1 MSKANFNIAKAIT
14 LLSEVIS
21 EAAAI
26 IPPRTLDAFGNE
38 VDAEDEKPVAASEYA
53 ERCNESEDFSNDVT
67 DTLDLLKEEIDQ
79 VLEDQDDDDQLDD
92 EFSQPAWASMED
104 DFDDDEEDDDDADD
118 DDTEAVDDDEKAD
131 DDDAVQE
138 ELPLGDNSD
147 DEPEIPST
155 FNEDAYD
162 TMRAAYSKLEDR
174 KEEFER
180 CLESASESI
189 SALLEDA
196 ETFKRGLDR
205 TGLDQT

>member
-38 VDAEDEKPVAASEYA
+38 IDPEEEAPVTASEYA

-79 VLEDQDDDDQLDD
+79 VLEDQDDDEQLDD

-104 DFDDDEEDDDDADD
+104 DFDDDDDDDLDDDADD
-118 DDTEAVDDDEKAD
+118 TEADDDEKAD

-147 DEPEIPST
+147 DEPETPST

-162 TMRAAYSKLEDR
+162 TMRAAYNKLEER

-180 CLESASESI
+180 CLESVSESI

-196 ETFKRGLDR
+196 ETFRRGLDR

>member
-1 MSKANFNIAKAIT
+1 MSNPNFNIAKAIT
-14 LLSEVIS
+14 LLSKVIS
-21 EAAAI
+21 EAAEEEE
-26 IPPRTLDAFGNE
+26 T
-38 VDAEDEKPVAASEYA
+38 VAASEYA

-79 VLEDQDDDDQLDD
+79 VLEDQDDDELLDD

-104 DFDDDEEDDDDADD
+104 DFDDDEEDDDD
-118 DDTEAVDDDEKAD
+118 TEADEDEKAD

-147 DEPEIPST
+147 DEPETPST

-162 TMRAAYSKLEDR
+162 TMRAAYNKLEER

-180 CLESASESI
+180 CLENTSECI

-196 ETFKRGLDR
+196 ETFRRGLDR
-205 TGLDQT
+205 NGLDQT

>member
-38 VDAEDEKPVAASEYA
+38 IDPEEEAPVTASEYA

-79 VLEDQDDDDQLDD
+79 VLEDPDDDEQLDD

-104 DFDDDEEDDDDADD
+104 DFDDDEEDDDDADA
-118 DDTEAVDDDEKAD
+118 DDTEADDDEKAD

-147 DEPEIPST
+147 DEPETPST

-162 TMRAAYSKLEDR
+162 TMRAAYNKLEER

-180 CLESASESI
+180 CLESVSESI

-196 ETFKRGLDR
+196 ETFRRGLDR
-205 TGLDQT
+205 NGWVQT

>member
-26 IPPRTLDAFGNE
+26 VPPRTLDVFGNE
-38 VDAEDEKPVAASEYA
+38 IDPEDDEPVAASEYA

-67 DTLDLLKEEIDQ
+67 DTLDQLKDEIDQ
-79 VLEDQDDDDQLDD
+79 VLNEQDDNEFDEPAWSSMDDEFDDDDDT
-92 EFSQPAWASMED
+92 
-104 DFDDDEEDDDDADD
+104 DDADD
-118 DDTEAVDDDEKAD
+118 DDDAEADDDEKAD

-138 ELPLGDNSD
+138 ELPLGDKTD
-147 DEPEIPST
+147 DDTETPFT
-155 FNEDAYD
+155 LDAETYD
-162 TMRAAYSKLEDR
+162 TMLNAYTELEER
-174 KEEFER
+174 KDELAR

-189 SALLEDA
+189 SGILEDA
-196 ETFKRGLDR
+196 ETFRRGLDK

>member
-38 VDAEDEKPVAASEYA
+38 IDPEEEAPVTASEYA

-104 DFDDDEEDDDDADD
+104 DFDDDDEDDADD
-118 DDTEAVDDDEKAD
+118 DDTETVDDEKAD

-138 ELPLGDNSD
+138 ELSLGDNSD
-147 DEPEIPST
+147 DEPETPST

-162 TMRAAYSKLEDR
+162 TMRAAYNKLEER

-180 CLESASESI
+180 CLESVSESI

-196 ETFKRGLDR
+196 ETFRRGLDSN
-205 TGLDQT
+205 GLDQT

>member
-1 MSKANFNIAKAIT
+1 
-14 LLSEVIS
+14 
-21 EAAAI
+21 
-26 IPPRTLDAFGNE
+26 
-38 VDAEDEKPVAASEYA
+38 
-53 ERCNESEDFSNDVT
+53 
-67 DTLDLLKEEIDQ
+67 
-79 VLEDQDDDDQLDD
+79 
-92 EFSQPAWASMED
+92 MED

-147 DEPEIPST
+147 DEPETPST

-162 TMRAAYSKLEDR
+162 TMRAAYNKLEER

-180 CLESASESI
+180 CLESVLESI

-196 ETFKRGLDR
+196 ETFRRGLDR
-205 TGLDQT
+205 TVWIKPNGRKERPSSIRSQRYFRRKIR

>member
-26 IPPRTLDAFGNE
+26 VPPRTLDVFGNE
-38 VDAEDEKPVAASEYA
+38 IDPEDDEPVAASEYA

-67 DTLDLLKEEIDQ
+67 DTLDQLKDEIDQ
-79 VLEDQDDDDQLDD
+79 VLNEQDDNEFAEPAWSSMDD
-92 EFSQPAWASMED
+92 EF
-104 DFDDDEEDDDDADD
+104 DD
-118 DDTEAVDDDEKAD
+118 DDTDDDAEDDDDEKAD

-138 ELPLGDNSD
+138 ELPLGDKTD
-147 DEPEIPST
+147 DDTETPFT
-155 FNEDAYD
+155 LDAETYD
-162 TMRAAYSKLEDR
+162 TMLNAYTELEER
-174 KEEFER
+174 KDELAR

-189 SALLEDA
+189 SGILEDA
-196 ETFKRGLDR
+196 ETFRRGLDK

>member
-26 IPPRTLDAFGNE
+26 VPPRTLDVFGNE
-38 VDAEDEKPVAASEYA
+38 IDPEDDEPVAASEYA

-67 DTLDLLKEEIDQ
+67 DTLDQLKDEIDQ
-79 VLEDQDDDDQLDD
+79 VLNEQDDNEFDERAWSSMDDEFDDDDDT
-92 EFSQPAWASMED
+92 
-104 DFDDDEEDDDDADD
+104 DDDDDDAAEDDDD
-118 DDTEAVDDDEKAD
+118 EKVD

-138 ELPLGDNSD
+138 ELPLGDKTD
-147 DEPEIPST
+147 DDTETPFT
-155 FNEDAYD
+155 LDAETYD
-162 TMRAAYSKLEDR
+162 TMLNAYTELEER
-174 KEEFER
+174 KDELAR

-189 SALLEDA
+189 SGILEDA
-196 ETFKRGLDR
+196 ETFRRGLDK

>member
-26 IPPRTLDAFGNE
+26 VPPRTLDVFGNE
-38 VDAEDEKPVAASEYA
+38 IDPEDDEPVAASEYA

-67 DTLDLLKEEIDQ
+67 DTLDQLKDEIDQ
-79 VLEDQDDDDQLDD
+79 VLNEQDDNEFDEPAWSSMDD
-92 EFSQPAWASMED
+92 EF
-104 DFDDDEEDDDDADD
+104 DD
-118 DDTEAVDDDEKAD
+118 DDTDDDAEDDDDEKAA

-138 ELPLGDNSD
+138 ELPLGDKTD
-147 DEPEIPST
+147 DDTETPFT
-155 FNEDAYD
+155 LDAETYD
-162 TMRAAYSKLEDR
+162 TMLNAYTELEER
-174 KEEFER
+174 KDELAR

-189 SALLEDA
+189 SGILEDA
-196 ETFKRGLDR
+196 ETFRRGLDK

>member
-38 VDAEDEKPVAASEYA
+38 IDPEEETPVAASEYA

-67 DTLDLLKEEIDQ
+67 DALDLLKEEIDQ
-79 VLEDQDDDDQLDD
+79 VLEDQDDDEQLDD
-92 EFSQPAWASMED
+92 EFSQPAWAAMED
-104 DFDDDEEDDDDADD
+104 DLDDDDEDDADD

-147 DEPEIPST
+147 DEPETPST

-162 TMRAAYSKLEDR
+162 TMRAAYNKLEER

-180 CLESASESI
+180 CLESVLESI
-189 SALLEDA
+189 SGLLEDG
-196 ETFKRGLDR
+196 ETFRRGLDR
-205 TGLDQT
+205 NGLDQT

>member
-53 ERCNESEDFSNDVT
+53 ERCSESEDFSNDVT

-104 DFDDDEEDDDDADD
+104 DFDDDEEDDD
-118 DDTEAVDDDEKAD
+118 EADDEKAD
-131 DDDAVQE
+131 DDEAVQE

-147 DEPEIPST
+147 DEPETPST

-162 TMRAAYSKLEDR
+162 TMRAAYNKLEER

-180 CLESASESI
+180 CLESVLESI
-189 SALLEDA
+189 SGLLEDG
-196 ETFKRGLDR
+196 ETFRRGLDR
-205 TGLDQT
+205 NGLDQT

>member
-38 VDAEDEKPVAASEYA
+38 IDLEDEKPVAASEYA
-53 ERCNESEDFSNDVT
+53 ERCSESEDFSNDVT

-147 DEPEIPST
+147 DEPETPST

-162 TMRAAYSKLEDR
+162 TMRAAYNKLEER

-180 CLESASESI
+180 CLESVLESI
-189 SALLEDA
+189 SGLLEDG
-196 ETFKRGLDR
+196 ETFRRGLDR
-205 TGLDQT
+205 NGLDQT

>member
-26 IPPRTLDAFGNE
+26 IPPRTLDVFGNE
-38 VDAEDEKPVAASEYA
+38 IDPEDEKPVAASEYA
-53 ERCNESEDFSNDVT
+53 ERCSESEDFSNDVT
-67 DTLDLLKEEIDQ
+67 DALDLLKEEIDQ
-79 VLEDQDDDDQLDD
+79 VLEDQDDDEQLDD

-104 DFDDDEEDDDDADD
+104 DFDDDEEDDDDTEAVDD
-118 DDTEAVDDDEKAD
+118 DDDDDEKAD

-147 DEPEIPST
+147 DEPETPST

-162 TMRAAYSKLEDR
+162 TMRAAYNKLEER

-180 CLESASESI
+180 CLESVSESI

-196 ETFKRGLDR
+196 ETFRRGLDR

>member
-26 IPPRTLDAFGNE
+26 VPPRTLDVFGNE
-38 VDAEDEKPVAASEYA
+38 IDPEDDEPVAASEYA

-67 DTLDLLKEEIDQ
+67 DTLDQLKDEIDQ
-79 VLEDQDDDDQLDD
+79 VLNEQDDNEFDEPAWSSMDD
-92 EFSQPAWASMED
+92 EF
-104 DFDDDEEDDDDADD
+104 DDDDAED
-118 DDTEAVDDDEKAD
+118 DDDEKAA

-138 ELPLGDNSD
+138 ELPLGDKTD
-147 DEPEIPST
+147 DDTETPFT
-155 FNEDAYD
+155 LDAETYD
-162 TMRAAYSKLEDR
+162 TMLNAYTELEER
-174 KEEFER
+174 KDELAR

-189 SALLEDA
+189 SGILEDA
-196 ETFKRGLDR
+196 ETFRRGLDK

>member
-1 MSKANFNIAKAIT
+1 MSKANLNIAKAIT

-79 VLEDQDDDDQLDD
+79 VLEDQDDDGQLDD

-104 DFDDDEEDDDDADD
+104 DFDDD
-118 DDTEAVDDDEKAD
+118 DDTEADDEDAEADDDEKAD

-147 DEPEIPST
+147 DEPETPST

-162 TMRAAYSKLEDR
+162 TMRAAYNKLEQR

-180 CLESASESI
+180 CLESVLESI
-189 SALLEDA
+189 SGLLEDG
-196 ETFKRGLDR
+196 ETFRRGLDR
-205 TGLDQT
+205 NGLDQT